1 MKLKTKKE
9 IFSHHKGNY
18 FLEYLRSYDD
28 YGQPVVF
35 NYKGNDTFQTS
46 VGAICT
52 LTIKIIFFACIYFR
66 FNMMVNMEI
75 FNLDS

>member
-1 MKLKTKKE
+1 MKLKTKKD
-9 IFSHHKGNY
+9 ILAHSKGNY

-28 YGQPVVF
+28 YGHPVVF

-52 LTIKIIFFACIYFR
+52 LAIKIIFLACIYFR
-66 FNMMVNMEI
+66 FTMMVNLEI
-75 FNLDS
+75 FNFDS